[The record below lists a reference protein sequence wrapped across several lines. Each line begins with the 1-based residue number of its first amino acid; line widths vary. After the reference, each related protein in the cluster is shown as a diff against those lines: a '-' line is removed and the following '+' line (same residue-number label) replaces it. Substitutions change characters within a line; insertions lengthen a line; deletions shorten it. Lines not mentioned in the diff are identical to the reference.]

1 MAQHIAVINYQPA
14 WPRQFADEAARI
26 RRILGDNCV
35 TIHHIGSTA
44 VPGLAAKPV
53 IDMLPV
59 VRELAAV
66 DHSAAAFA
74 RIGYEYLGEFG
85 LPGRRYLRKGGD
97 RRTHQIHIFA
107 LGSAEIDR
115 HLPSGIICAP
125 TRRSAKDM
133 HALSGPWPPGIPMI
147 SKDIVTGRM
156 RLSSGSSRRRWHGS
170 ARSDKKKQRAAV

>member
-1 MAQHIAVINYQPA
+1 MAQHIAVIDYQPA

-53 IDMLPV
+53 IDLLPV

-115 HLPSGIICAP
+115 HLAFRDYLRTHPAVCERYA
-125 TRRSAKDM
+125 RLKRSLAAQYPHDIEGYCDGKD
-133 HALSGPWPPGIPMI
+133 AFI
-147 SKDIVTGRM
+147 KRVE
-156 RLSSGSSRRRWHGS
+156 
-170 ARSDKKKQRAAV
+170 RAALAWQRTQR